1 MAINESLGLD
11 DADLIQQL
19 AAIEKKNELLEL
31 SQIETQQTL
40 KLLEKVNADLVL
52 KDEALQD
59 QISQYQEITK
69 DLLAINDSLGL
80 KDASLIEQLEAIR
93 SKNQKLAE
101 LNNLPIEFAHDAF
114 SDVKTSIA
122 LAKFVHDMDQE
133 SWLQLEMTMNKEKG
147 NCSS

>member
-52 KDEALQD
+52 KDEALQ
-59 QISQYQEITK
+59 
-69 DLLAINDSLGL
+69 
-80 KDASLIEQLEAIR
+80 
-93 SKNQKLAE
+93 
-101 LNNLPIEFAHDAF
+101 NL
-114 SDVKTSIA
+114 T
-122 LAKFVHDMDQE
+122 
-133 SWLQLEMTMNKEKG
+133 KEKIGKKSAQTNEPPANVWFKG
-147 NCSS
+147 NRKLKSKVQ